1 MLHKSNIFYFT
12 LNKRVKMI
20 KFVKES
26 LREFKHVVWPTRE
39 ETRNYFIVVLAILIF
54 FGLYLFVASNIF
66 SEILFGIKDLV
77 R

>member
-1 MLHKSNIFYFT
+1 MLQKSSIFYFT

-39 ETRNYFIVVLAILIF
+39 ETRNYFIVVLAILVF

-66 SEILFGIKDLV
+66 SEILFGIKDFV